1 MGTGGPIA
9 TAPSE
14 LGLTRDGTAA
24 HLQHRKA
31 EAYGTLSRSIGKKFT
46 LGLHEGLGLYYTRQ
60 VQKKLPTNRAQGCGS
75 STRAIET
82 PVSVLDVFDMIPIY
96 SIDRNFH
103 EHDQLI
109 AHPRFNTV
117 STNLVLSYSLC
128 TM

>member
-1 MGTGGPIA
+1 MDSGGPIA

-14 LGLTRDGTAA
+14 LGLTRDGTAS
-24 HLQHRKA
+24 HLQHRKP
-31 EAYGTLSRSIGKKFT
+31 EAYGMLSRSIGKKFT
-46 LGLHEGLGLYYTRQ
+46 LGLHEGVYYTCH

-109 AHPRFNTV
+109 AHTRFNTV